1 MGEAMSSSSVVHV
14 RTRRFAVL
22 VASAAVASICAVGV
36 PPAAAISSPTVTRL
50 VPVHDCAVPR
60 PGHASCH
67 ALRLV
72 AERVT
77 ADSATAA
84 RAARR
89 ATSSLPDFITG
100 PAGGYTPSD
109 LATAYGVD
117 PASTTATG
125 QVVAIVD
132 AFSDPNVLSELNAFD
147 AHYGLPA
154 ETSTSF
160 KVVNQSGAASP
171 LPAASTKWAGEIALD
186 VQTVRGMCHVCK
198 IVLVEA
204 TTNSFDDLA
213 TAEATAANTVRA
225 TEISNSYGGAENDP
239 QFTLADR
246 AKYNN
251 QYVVETASTGDD
263 GWYGWDT
270 INPTHSGSSAGVP
283 EVPAALSTVVGVGG
297 TTLQLNT
304 NGTRAY
310 EQVWNDNGPSDFYG
324 WNQRT
329 SLGAGGGGC
338 SKTLNGAGWQINV
351 TGYASLGCG
360 ATLRSSADIASV
372 ADPFTGYDIYRSYG
386 VSAGWYTYGG
396 TSLAAPLIA
405 ALWALA
411 GGPHGVKYP
420 ALSLYGH
427 FKSDTTPHL
436 YDVTLGGN
444 GACGAASSLSCQ
456 QSWGGNPNA
465 LGFGPIDCGWGS
477 TGTTPLAQ
485 RYQCYARPGYDG
497 PTGVGTPIGTTPFLP
512 LWPHPH
518 INKPAS
524 ILHGSAATFTGSQS
538 TDPFPGGAVTRW
550 VWKWGDGTTS
560 SPSTATTSHTYA
572 KAGTYTITLT
582 VTDNYARTASTT
594 AQVTVS

>member
-1 MGEAMSSSSVVHV
+1 MSAIKLSS
-14 RTRRFAVL
+14 RRFL
-22 VASAAVASICAVGV
+22 LLTVAATAASVCAVGV
-36 PPAAAISSPTVTRL
+36 AHADATSSPTVTRL
-50 VPVHDCAVPR
+50 VPVHDCAAPK
-60 PGHASCH
+60 PGLASCH
-67 ALRLV
+67 AVRLV
-72 AERVT
+72 AERV
-77 ADSATAA
+77 
-84 RAARR
+84 R
-89 ATSSLPDFITG
+89 ATSTRTADAAQRATSALPAYITG
-100 PAGGYTPSD
+100 PAGGYTPGD

-125 QVVAIVD
+125 QLVAIVD
-132 AFSDPNVLSELNAFD
+132 AFSDPNVLAELNAFN
-147 AHYGLPA
+147 AQYGLPA
-154 ETSTSF
+154 ETATSF

-171 LPAASTKWAGEIALD
+171 LPAGNTKWAGEIALD
-186 VQTVRGMCHVCK
+186 VQTVRGLCHVCK

-213 TAEATAANTVRA
+213 TAEATAANTVHA
-225 TEISNSYGGAENDP
+225 TEISNSYGGNENDP

-283 EVPAALSTVVGVGG
+283 EVPSALSTVIGVGG

-310 EQVWNDNGPSDFYG
+310 EQVWNDNGPYDYYG
-324 WNQRT
+324 WTGKT
-329 SLGAGGGGC
+329 SLGASGGGC
-338 SKTLNGAGWQINV
+338 SKTLNGAGWQTHV
-351 TGYASLGCG
+351 VGYPSLGCG
-360 ATLRSSADIASV
+360 STLRSAADIAAV

-386 VSAGWYTYGG
+386 VTAGWYTYGG

-405 ALWALA
+405 AMWALA

-444 GACGAASSLSCQ
+444 GACGSASSLSCQ
-456 QSWGGNPNA
+456 QFWGGNPNTV
-465 LGFGPIDCGWGS
+465 GFGPIDCGWNNANS
-477 TGTTPLAQ
+477 TPLAL

-512 LWPHPH
+512 LWPRPH
-518 INKPAS
+518 ISTPAPFA
-524 ILHGSAATFTGSQS
+524 HGTSAAFSASQS
-538 TDPFPGGAVTRW
+538 TDPFPGGAITQW
-550 VWKWGDGTTS
+550 VWKWGDGTTT
-560 SPSTATTSHTYA
+560 SPATATTSHTYA

-594 AQVTVS
+594 AKITVS